1 MDASGRRIR
10 VLIADDHEIVRR
22 GIRALFET
30 EQGITVCG
38 EACTGRE
45 AVAQAGRLR
54 PHVAIVDV
62 TMPELNGVETTR
74 RIREAAPDCEV
85 LVYTYHDAEQVVR
98 DVLGAGARG
107 YLLKS
112 SSARTLVMAVES
124 LARHDAF
131 FPSPAAELLLE
142 GYIDQDDP
150 EGAPLASRLTPRQR
164 EILQLLAEGRT
175 NKDIARL
182 LDVTVKTVET
192 HRTNLMSRL
201 RLHSVGDL
209 IRYAIREGMV
219 EP

>member
-1 MDASGRRIR
+1 MDASRRRIR

-22 GIRALFET
+22 GIRALLET

-74 RIREAAPDCEV
+74 RIRETAPDCEV

-112 SSARTLVMAVES
+112 SSARTLVTAVES

-142 GYIDQDDP
+142 GYIDHEDP
-150 EGAPLASRLTPRQR
+150 EAAPVASRLTPRQR

>member
-1 MDASGRRIR
+1 MDASRRRIR

-22 GIRALFET
+22 GIRALLET

-74 RIREAAPDCEV
+74 RIRDAAPDCEV
-85 LVYTYHDAEQVVR
+85 LVYTYHDAEQIVR
-98 DVLGAGARG
+98 DV
-107 YLLKS
+107 
-112 SSARTLVMAVES
+112 
-124 LARHDAF
+124 F

-142 GYIDQDDP
+142 GYFDQDAP
-150 EGAPLASRLTPRQR
+150 GAVPLASRLTPRQR